1 MFHLRF
7 RFTIA
12 LNALILMSLSAFPIS
27 AQEKITYLHCGKL
40 MDMNSAQ
47 VQSEVTIIVK
57 NNLIDKIEKGYKQAP
72 ANATTIDLKNKTVMP
87 GFMDMH
93 IHIESESNPNS
104 YLERFTL
111 NEADKAYRAQNFG
124 LKTLKAGFTTVRDLG
139 GTGVNVAYRNAI
151 NQGLVAGPRIF
162 TAEKSI
168 ATTGGHADPTN
179 GGSRDLFEDPGPD
192 LGVINSPEEGRKA
205 VRQRYKNGA
214 DLIKITATG
223 GVLSVAASG
232 LNPQFFE
239 DELEAIIQT
248 AKDYGFHT
256 AAHAH
261 GTEGMKRAVMAG
273 ITSIEHGTYM
283 TEEIMELMKEKGTYY
298 VPTISA
304 GQFVG
309 QKAKIAGFYPRVVA
323 LKAAAIGPQIQS
335 TFAKA
340 YKAGVK
346 IAFGTDSGVS
356 LHGDNADEFVLM
368 VEAGMPPHEAIKSAT
383 VTTAQLLNLS
393 DKVGTITVGKWAD
406 IVAVEGDPLQNIA
419 ILKNVKFVM
428 KDGEV
433 YKNE

>member
-1 MFHLRF
+1 ML
-7 RFTIA
+7 
-12 LNALILMSLSAFPIS
+12 ALILLSITVITS
-27 AQEKITYLHCGKL
+27 TAQDKITYLHCGKL
-40 MDMNSAQ
+40 LDMNSSQ
-47 VQSEVTIIVK
+47 VQSEVTIVIK

-72 ANATTIDLKNKTVMP
+72 ANAVLIDLKNKTVMP

-93 IHIESESNPNS
+93 VHIESESNPNS
-104 YLERFTL
+104 YLEKYTL
-111 NEADKAYRAQNFG
+111 NEADRAFRAQNFG
-124 LKTLKAGFTTVRDLG
+124 LKTLMAGFTTVRDLG

-151 NQGLVAGPRIF
+151 NQGLVVGPRIF

-179 GGSRDLFEDPGPD
+179 GGRRDLLGDPGPD

-214 DLIKITATG
+214 DCIKITATG

-232 LNPQFFE
+232 LNPQFFD

-261 GTEGMKRAVMAG
+261 GTEGMKRAVIAG

-309 QKAKIAGFYPRVVA
+309 QKAKIAGFYPKVVA

-356 LHGDNADEFVLM
+356 LHGDNADEFILM
-368 VEAGMPPHEAIKSAT
+368 AEAGMPHFEAIKSAT

-393 DKVGTITVGKWAD
+393 DKVGTISAGKWAD
-406 IVAVEGDPLQNIA
+406 IVAVEGDPLQNISL
-419 ILKNVKFVM
+419 LKNVRFVM
-428 KDGEV
+428 KDGV
-433 YKNE
+433 VDKNE